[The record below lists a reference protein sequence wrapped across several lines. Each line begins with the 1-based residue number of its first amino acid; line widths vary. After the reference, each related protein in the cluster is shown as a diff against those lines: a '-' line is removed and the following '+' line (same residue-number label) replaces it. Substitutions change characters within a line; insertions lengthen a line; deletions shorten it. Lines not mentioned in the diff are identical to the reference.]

1 LEVGLIQGEA
11 SSTASGAAM
20 MRAAHLVVDGE
31 PKVLSDALAERFLD
45 EGRRLGLATNAALL
59 LPHVR
64 ASRANVLSRSAFA
77 EEELM
82 SEMSRGCRQYVLLGA
97 GYDTSPLRL
106 SESLGDAV
114 TFEVDHAATQAAKR
128 AAVGMSWP
136 DDVRFVPV
144 DFHRDSLGDRLKD
157 AGWRPDAATFWSWL
171 GVTMYL
177 SDDAVMATLAVVATS
192 PPESTIV
199 LNYTVHED
207 EVDPAELPLRAAG
220 GRGVARQGE
229 PWINF
234 YRPDELAD
242 RVLALGFSSV
252 RTVLSGELARR
263 YFDGRDDGLCNSSL
277 TALLVARV

>member
-1 LEVGLIQGEA
+1 
-11 SSTASGAAM
+11 M

-31 PKVLSDALAERFLD
+31 PKVLTDTYAERFLD
-45 EGRRLGLATNAALL
+45 EGRRLGLATNAALW

-77 EEELM
+77 EQELVVQM
-82 SEMSRGCRQYVLLGA
+82 SQGCGQYVLLGA

-106 SESLGDAV
+106 SDNLGEAV
-114 TFEVDHAATQAAKR
+114 TFEVDHPATQAAKR
-128 AAVGMSWP
+128 AAVGRSWP
-136 DDVRFVPV
+136 DNVRFVPV
-144 DFHRDSLGDRLKD
+144 DFHRDSLGDRL
-157 AGWRPDAATFWSWL
+157 AATGWRADTTTFWSWL

-177 SDDAVMATLAVVATS
+177 TDEAVMATLAVVATS
-192 PPESTIV
+192 PPGSTIV

-207 EVDPAELPLRAAG
+207 EVDPGELPLRADG

-234 YRPDELAD
+234 YRPDELAA
-242 RVLALGFSSV
+242 RVLAVGFSSV
-252 RTVLSGELARR
+252 RTVLADELARR
-263 YFDGRDDGLCNSSL
+263 YFDGRDDGLRNSSL